1 MTFTNWSIGRL
12 LGLALAFGV
21 WPLASAGFQSSAKQI
36 APTPGEAYRVA
47 PGDLKAVEGRALA
60 GDISSID
67 RLVSHYMLY
76 VGDEAKGVFWLERLG
91 DTGDLE
97 ARATVLRYLQRHSVG
112 GGRRAHR
119 RIAEA
124 LECSSEMK
132 AECPLSTHSGP
143 KANVALC
150 YATGCKG

>member
-112 GGRRAHR
+112 GGAEHIGELQRRWN
-119 RIAEA
+119 A
-124 LECSSEMK
+124 LRK
-132 AECPLSTHSGP
+132 
-143 KANVALC
+143 
-150 YATGCKG
+150 